1 MARPETY
8 RTASDTARRLG
19 LTVRA
24 LRVYERHGLLRP
36 GRTLAGWRVYG
47 PEEMAQLH
55 QVLALKRLGLKLGQ
69 IADLLKGR
77 RVDLDRVLALQE
89 DELSRRKARVD
100 HALELVRKAR
110 ARLAEGHDLPTE
122 DLIELTKET
131 VVSEFKW
138 TPEHQAL
145 AEKHYTPEQ
154 LAELEA
160 RKHRFTPE
168 DQERVSQAWR
178 EVFAEA
184 ERLKDGDPG
193 SPQALDLARRWRAL
207 VAEFTR
213 QDPALMKAASGFTKE
228 LRSRLDLAQP
238 WTTNK
243 DVWAFAGA
251 ALERLKVAE
260 QG

>member
-1 MARPETY
+1 MARPDSY

-110 ARLAEGHDLPTE
+110 AKLAQGHDLPTE

-138 TPEHQAL
+138 TP
-145 AEKHYTPEQ
+145 
-154 LAELEA
+154 
-160 RKHRFTPE
+160 
-168 DQERVSQAWR
+168 
-178 EVFAEA
+178 
-184 ERLKDGDPG
+184 
-193 SPQALDLARRWRAL
+193 
-207 VAEFTR
+207 
-213 QDPALMKAASGFTKE
+213 
-228 LRSRLDLAQP
+228 
-238 WTTNK
+238 
-243 DVWAFAGA
+243 
-251 ALERLKVAE
+251 
-260 QG
+260 

>member
-1 MARPETY
+1 MTRPATY

-89 DELSRRKARVD
+89 DELSRRKARID
-100 HALELVRKAR
+100 RALELVRKAR
-110 ARLAEGHDLPTE
+110 AKLAQGHDLPTE

-154 LAELEA
+154 LAALKA
-160 RKHRFTPE
+160 REFTAE
-168 DQERVSQAWR
+168 DQARTSQAWS
-178 EVFAEA
+178 ELFAEA

-193 SPQALDLARRWRAL
+193 SPEALDLARRWRAL
-207 VAEFTR
+207 VEQFT
-213 QDPALMKAASGFTKE
+213 QGDPAVMKAASGFVGE
-228 LRSRLDLAQP
+228 LRSKPDLAQP
-238 WTTNK
+238 WPTNNAA
-243 DVWAFAGA
+243 WAFAMA
-251 ALERLKVAE
+251 AIERLKAAE
-260 QG
+260 AG

>member
-1 MARPETY
+1 MARPATY

-47 PEEMAQLH
+47 PEEMARLH

-69 IADLLKGR
+69 IADLLQGR

-89 DELSRRKARVD
+89 DELSGRKVRID
-100 HALELVRKAR
+100 RALELVRKAR
-110 ARLAEGHDLPTE
+110 AKLAQGHDLPTE

-154 LAELEA
+154 LAALKA
-160 RKHRFTPE
+160 RDFSAE
-168 DQERVSQAWR
+168 DQARVSQGWS
-178 EVFAEA
+178 ELFVEA
-184 ERLKDGDPG
+184 ERLKHGDPG
-193 SPQALDLARRWRAL
+193 APEALDLARRWRVL
-207 VAEFTR
+207 LQEFT
-213 QDPALMKAASGFTKE
+213 QGDPGLTKAAAGLDSE
-228 LRSRLDLAQP
+228 LMSRPDMAQSLP
-238 WTTNK
+238 SK
-243 DVWAFAGA
+243 DVWAFALEA
-251 ALERLKVAE
+251 VERLKATE

>member
-1 MARPETY
+1 MARPATY

-110 ARLAEGHDLPTE
+110 AKLAQGHDLPTE

-154 LAELEA
+154 LAALEA
-160 RKHRFTPE
+160 RKLSNE
-168 DQERVSQAWR
+168 DQARVNQAWS
-178 EVFAEA
+178 ELFAQA

-193 SPQALDLARRWRAL
+193 SPEALDLARRWRAL
-207 VAEFTR
+207 VAEFT
-213 QDPALMKAASGFTKE
+213 QGDPAVMKAASGFVRE
-228 LRSRLDLAQP
+228 LRSKPDLQHPWPLDESA
-238 WTTNK
+238 
-243 DVWAFAGA
+243 WAFAMTA
-251 ALERLKVAE
+251 IERLKATE
-260 QG
+260 AR

>member
-1 MARPETY
+1 MARPDSY

-47 PEEMAQLH
+47 PEEMARLH

-69 IADLLKGR
+69 IADLLQGR

-89 DELSRRKARVD
+89 EELAHRKARID
-100 HALELVRKAR
+100 RALDLVRKAR
-110 ARLAEGHDLPTE
+110 AKLAEGGELPTE

-131 VVSEFKW
+131 AVSEFKW

-154 LAELEA
+154 LAALKA
-160 RKHRFTPE
+160 RAFTAE
-168 DQERVSQAWR
+168 DQARVSQAWN
-178 EVFAEA
+178 EVFADA
-184 ERLKDGDPG
+184 ERLKGGDPG
-193 SPQALDLARRWRAL
+193 SPEALDLARRWRAL
-207 VAEFTR
+207 VEAFT
-213 QDPALMKAASGFTKE
+213 QGDPALGKAAAGFNRE
-228 LRSRLDLAQP
+228 LMSRPDMAQTLP
-238 WTTNK
+238 SK
-243 DVWAFAGA
+243 DVWAFAMEA
-251 ALERLKVAE
+251 IERLRATE

>member
-1 MARPETY
+1 MTRPATY
-8 RTASDTARRLG
+8 RTASDTAKRLG

-55 QVLALKRLGLKLGQ
+55 QVLALKCLGLKLGQ

-89 DELSRRKARVD
+89 EELSRRKARVD

-110 ARLAEGHDLPTE
+110 AKLAEGHELPTE
-122 DLIELTKET
+122 ELIELTKET

-138 TPEHQAL
+138 TPEHRAL

-154 LAELEA
+154 LAALQA
-160 RKHRFTPE
+160 RRFTAE
-168 DQERVSQAWR
+168 DQERVSRAWG
-178 EVFAEA
+178 ELFAQA
-184 ERLKDGDPG
+184 ERLKAGDPG
-193 SPQALDLARRWRAL
+193 SPEALDLARRWRAL
-207 VAEFTR
+207 VAEFT
-213 QDPALMKAASGFTKE
+213 QGDPGLMKAAAGFNSE
-228 LRSRLDLAQP
+228 LMSRTDLAQP
-238 WTTNK
+238 LPSNK
-243 DVWAFAGA
+243 DVWAFAMA
-251 ALERLKVAE
+251 ALERLKAAE
-260 QG
+260 G